1 MPRLCTQIG
10 DRCKFTDDSCC
21 MKQQTVGQ
29 KEKQNKTTK
38 SICSWGEGLGLRT
51 QNFDRRNVGYKRAKL
66 YILFRNSPGELAVDT
81 GSQSSSVVFP
91 HTACRRPLQLP
102 LPRATS
108 TAHRSTSR
116 SVFFSSGYRIY
127 NAKTAVTVCRDQRP
141 EPMPKIMD
149 VHRHKW
155 KSAPKTLRIRV
166 LHGICLRGVWGVRRK
181 RSHRF

>member
-108 TAHRSTSR
+108 TPHRSTSR
-116 SVFFSSGYRIY
+116 SVFFSPAGIEFIM
-127 NAKTAVTVCRDQRP
+127 QRLLSLFA
-141 EPMPKIMD
+141 EI
-149 VHRHKW
+149 
-155 KSAPKTLRIRV
+155 SAPSLCRKSWTYTDIN
-166 LHGICLRGVWGVRRK
+166 GNPRRK
-181 RSHRF
+181 HSGLGFCMEYA